1 MPTQWRYVGG
11 CPFAAECSR
20 QLTQRKKKNVGFSGR
35 TPEEAQEKCAHHL
48 MLSSL
53 HLKSKRVAWET
64 ARAQEINV
72 FEQDTDDDEPDD
84 MKVEEC
90 EDPRMPKR
98 PRLAIGGGDEDAAAS
113 DPLVAELSS
122 QVSMLVGKNLAAAS
136 SAAASLAPRPNSAVP
151 WRSLRPITDSIS
163 DAEQA
168 ARKAQDIAMK
178 AAQAFGE
185 VAAKLNRDSHNL
197 VGRD

>member
-1 MPTQWRYVGG
+1 MPTQWHYIGG

-20 QLTQRKKKNVGFSGR
+20 QLSQRKNKNVGFYGR

-53 HLKSKRVAWET
+53 HLKSKRVAWE
-64 ARAQEINV
+64 AALAQEVNV
-72 FEQDTDDDEPDD
+72 YEEDATDDDEEGPS
-84 MKVEEC
+84 
-90 EDPRMPKR
+90 MPKR
-98 PRLAIGGGDEDAAAS
+98 PRLAGGGDDEDAAAS

-122 QVSMLVGKNLAAAS
+122 QVSKLVGKNLAAAS
-136 SAAASLAPRPNSAVP
+136 SAAASSATVSLAPTPKAAVP
-151 WRSLRPITDSIS
+151 WRSLRAIKETVS

-185 VAAKLNRDSHNL
+185 VAAKLNRDYHILDS
-197 VGRD
+197 RD

>member
-1 MPTQWRYVGG
+1 MPTQWHYIGG

-20 QLTQRKKKNVGFSGR
+20 QLSQRKNKNVGFYGR

-53 HLKSKRVAWET
+53 HLKSKRVAWE
-64 ARAQEINV
+64 AALAQEVNV
-72 FEQDTDDDEPDD
+72 YEEDATDDDEEGPS
-84 MKVEEC
+84 
-90 EDPRMPKR
+90 MPKR
-98 PRLAIGGGDEDAAAS
+98 PRLAGGGDDEDAAAS

-122 QVSMLVGKNLAAAS
+122 QVSKLVGKNLAAAS
-136 SAAASLAPRPNSAVP
+136 SAAASSAPTRKATVP
-151 WRSLRPITDSIS
+151 WRSLRAIKETVS

-185 VAAKLNRDSHNL
+185 VAAKLNRDYHILDS
-197 VGRD
+197 RD

>member
-1 MPTQWRYVGG
+1 MPIEWRYIDG
-11 CPFAAECSR
+11 CPFAAECSSK
-20 QLTQRKKKNVGFSGR
+20 LTRKKAKKLSFSGR
-35 TPEEAQEKCAHHL
+35 TPEEAQEKCANHL

-84 MKVEEC
+84 VKVEEC

-98 PRLAIGGGDEDAAAS
+98 PRLAGGGDDEDAAAS

-122 QVSMLVGKNLAAAS
+122 QVSKLVGKNLAAAS
-136 SAAASLAPRPNSAVP
+136 SAAASSAPTRKATVP
-151 WRSLRPITDSIS
+151 WRSLRAIKETVS

-185 VAAKLNRDSHNL
+185 VAAKLNRDYHILDS
-197 VGRD
+197 RD

>member
-1 MPTQWRYVGG
+1 MPTQWHYIGG

-20 QLTQRKKKNVGFSGR
+20 QLTQRKNKNVGFYGR

-53 HLKSKRVAWET
+53 HLKSKRVAWE
-64 ARAQEINV
+64 AALAQEVNV
-72 FEQDTDDDEPDD
+72 YEEDATDDDEEGPS
-84 MKVEEC
+84 
-90 EDPRMPKR
+90 MPKR
-98 PRLAIGGGDEDAAAS
+98 PRLAGGGDDEDAAAS

-122 QVSMLVGKNLAAAS
+122 QVSKLVGKNLAAAS
-136 SAAASLAPRPNSAVP
+136 SAAASSAPTRKATVP
-151 WRSLRPITDSIS
+151 WRSLRAIKETVS

-185 VAAKLNRDSHNL
+185 VAAKLNRDYHILDSH
-197 VGRD
+197 D

>member
-1 MPTQWRYVGG
+1 MPTQWHYIGG

-20 QLTQRKKKNVGFSGR
+20 QLTQKKNKNVGFYGR

-53 HLKSKRVAWET
+53 HLKSKRVAWE
-64 ARAQEINV
+64 AALAQEVNV
-72 FEQDTDDDEPDD
+72 YEEDATDDDEEGPS
-84 MKVEEC
+84 
-90 EDPRMPKR
+90 MPKR
-98 PRLAIGGGDEDAAAS
+98 PRLAGGGDDEDAAAS

-122 QVSMLVGKNLAAAS
+122 QVSKLVGKNLAAAS
-136 SAAASLAPRPNSAVP
+136 SAAASSAPTRKATVP
-151 WRSLRPITDSIS
+151 WRSLRAIKETVS

-185 VAAKLNRDSHNL
+185 VAAKLNRDYHILDS
-197 VGRD
+197 RD